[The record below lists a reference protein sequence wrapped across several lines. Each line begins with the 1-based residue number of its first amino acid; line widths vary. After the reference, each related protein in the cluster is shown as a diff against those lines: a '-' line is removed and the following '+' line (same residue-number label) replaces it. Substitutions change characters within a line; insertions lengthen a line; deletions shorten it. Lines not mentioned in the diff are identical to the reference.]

1 MRIDKLQ
8 IALRPRPA
16 PQALDL
22 GFALL
27 RAHAGPVYKTWLAL
41 WLPLCALSLLLIWA
55 APGYAALWM
64 FLPWWLRPL
73 LERGPLYVLSRQ
85 VFGEDVTWRQALR
98 AWPRQLGGGWFRM
111 LTWWRFLMPGRGLY
125 QPIWQLEQARGAT
138 ASERRHA
145 IGRNGTGAAAY
156 RFGLA
161 CAHFDAVLNFG
172 LVALVGLFFSDG
184 PSINPLAIFVKGG
197 SGTWL
202 DLVVMA
208 AYTVSGGIVGPI
220 YTACCFTLYLNRR
233 ATLEAW
239 DIEITLRQIQAPAAR
254 HQPQDQPPARPQIPP
269 QTQPKA
275 QAGHASALLLA
286 WLAALGLTAALLLP
300 PACAEPLQPAAPAPV
315 PAPGEVQCAP
325 PRNLQDPVGKH
336 APARS
341 AEQAALRKELKQLY
355 NSDDLRGYKCE
366 NGWHLKDFDD
376 PQPAQPLKMP
386 DLSALALA
394 IKAMLIASGVV
405 LVAWLLYRYR
415 GKFAWLL
422 PTPAAQ
428 AATEIAGLDIRA
440 ESLPANVAGAVRSLW
455 DRGEQRGALAL
466 LYRATLSRLV
476 QQDGLQLAQGA
487 TEGDCLRLAQQA
499 GLPPARYQVAAT
511 ATTLW
516 LNGAYGARWPD
527 SAALYAAC
535 DAWRAQF
542 DSQPR
547 AANAGNAGDAAHAR
561 NAVGAVDAAEPA
573 DAGNAG
579 AGDAVNAGGVTAAAA
594 TSPPRGER
602 P

>member
-41 WLPLCALSLLLIWA
+41 WLPLCALSQLLIWA

-98 AWPRQLGGGWFRM
+98 AWPRQLGGGWFRL
-111 LTWWRFLMPGRGLY
+111 LTWWRFFMPGRGLY
-125 QPIWQLEQARGAT
+125 QPVWQLEQARGAT
-138 ASERRHA
+138 ASERRNV

-172 LVALVGLFFSDG
+172 LVALVGLFFSEG
-184 PSINPLAIFVKGG
+184 PAINPLAVFVSGG
-197 SGTWL
+197 NGTWL

-208 AYTVSGGIVGPI
+208 AYTVSGGIVGPV

-254 HQPQDQPPARPQIPP
+254 HQPQQAAPAPAATPVS
-269 QTQPKA
+269 A
-275 QAGHASALLLA
+275 QAGRASPQLLA
-286 WLAALGLTAALLLP
+286 LLAALASVLLAAGLLCA
-300 PACAEPLQPAAPAPV
+300 PAGAEPLQAAAPPPAA
-315 PAPGEVQCAP
+315 APGDLQCER
-325 PRNLQDPVGKH
+325 PRHLEEQIGKH
-336 APARS
+336 APVRS
-341 AEQAALRKELKQLY
+341 AEQAALRAELRRLY

-366 NGWHLKDFDD
+366 DSWHFKDFDEAEQK
-376 PQPAQPLKMP
+376 PERPPKLP
-386 DLSALALA
+386 DLSVLALV
-394 IKAMLIASGVV
+394 IKVLLIAGGVA

-422 PTPAAQ
+422 PAPAMH

-440 ESLPANVAGAVRSLW
+440 ESLPGDVAGAVRRLW
-455 DRGEQRGALAL
+455 DQGDRRGALAL

-476 QQDGLQLAQGA
+476 QQDGLLLAQGA

-499 GLPPARYQVAAT
+499 ALPAARYQVAAT

-535 DAWRAQF
+535 GAWRAQF
-542 DSQPR
+542 EAQPG
-547 AANAGNAGDAAHAR
+547 AQAGGLPGGPSAAHL
-561 NAVGAVDAAEPA
+561 
-573 DAGNAG
+573 
-579 AGDAVNAGGVTAAAA
+579 
-594 TSPPRGER
+594 ER

>member
-1 MRIDKLQ
+1 MRIDQLR

-41 WLPLCALSLLLIWA
+41 WLPLCALSVAMIFMLPDYTL
-55 APGYAALWM
+55 LWM
-64 FLPWWLRPL
+64 LLPWWLRPL

-85 VFGEDVTWRQALR
+85 VFGEDVSWRQALR
-98 AWPRQLGGGWFRM
+98 AWPRQLGGGWVRQ
-111 LTWWRFLMPGRGLY
+111 LTWWRLAMPGRGLY
-125 QPIWQLEQARGAT
+125 QPVWQLEQARGAA
-138 ASERRHA
+138 ASERRA
-145 IGRNGTGAAAY
+145 ALGRNGTGAAAY

-161 CAHFDAVLNFG
+161 CAHFEGVLNFG
-172 LVALVGLFFSDG
+172 MMALVGLFLSDTTM
-184 PSINPLAIFVKGG
+184 NPLAFLSKGPH
-197 SGTWL
+197 ST
-202 DLVVMA
+202 LVDMLAMVFYGVAGGVM
-208 AYTVSGGIVGPI
+208 GPI

-254 HQPQDQPPARPQIPP
+254 HQPQ
-269 QTQPKA
+269 
-275 QAGHASALLLA
+275 AGHAKPLLLA
-286 WLAALGLTAALLLP
+286 ALACIAAVLMAAA
-300 PACAEPLQPAAPAPV
+300 PAPRAEALQPAAPAP
-315 PAPGEVQCAP
+315 APGGVQCARP
-325 PRNLQDPVGKH
+325 KQLPDVVGKH
-336 APARS
+336 APPHS
-341 AEQAALRKELKQLY
+341 VEQALLRKELRQLY

-366 NGWHLKDFDD
+366 DSWHLKDFKA
-376 PQPAQPLKMP
+376 PKPEKPPRMP
-386 DLSALALA
+386 DLSALAFA
-394 IKAMLIASGVV
+394 IKLVLIASGVM
-405 LVAWLLYRYR
+405 LVAWLLHRYR

-422 PTPAAQ
+422 PAPEVL

-440 ESLPANVAGAVRSLW
+440 ESLPPDVADAVRNLW
-455 DRGEQRGALAL
+455 ERGERRAALAL

-476 QQDGLQLAQGA
+476 QQDGLLLAQGA

-499 GLPPARYQVAAT
+499 ALPPARYAIAAT

-542 DSQPR
+542 DAVAVP
-547 AANAGNAGDAAHAR
+547 ATAPAG
-561 NAVGAVDAAEPA
+561 ELP
-573 DAGNAG
+573 
-579 AGDAVNAGGVTAAAA
+579 
-594 TSPPRGER
+594 
-602 P
+602 

>member
-1 MRIDKLQ
+1 VRIDKLQ

-41 WLPLCALSLLLIWA
+41 WLPFCVLALILIWA
-55 APGYAALWM
+55 APSWAALWM

-73 LERGPLYVLSRQ
+73 LERGPLFVLSRQ

-98 AWPRQLGGGWFRM
+98 AWPRQLGGGWFRLM
-111 LTWWRFLMPGRGLY
+111 TWWRLFMPGRGLY

-161 CAHFDAVLNFG
+161 CAHFEAVLNFG
-172 LVALVGLFFSDG
+172 LVALVGLFLSDG
-184 PSINPLAIFVKGG
+184 QAINPLAIFFKGAN
-197 SGTWL
+197 GTWL
-202 DLVVMA
+202 DLVAMA
-208 AYTVSGGIVGPI
+208 AYAAAGGIVGPI

-254 HQPQDQPPARPQIPP
+254 HQPQTPV
-269 QTQPKA
+269 QT
-275 QAGHASALLLA
+275 QAGHASPLLLG
-286 WLAALGLTAALLLP
+286 WLAALGMLTTLAFAAALAVALP
-300 PACAEPLQPAAPAPV
+300 AAPARAEPLQAAAPP
-315 PAPGEVQCAP
+315 PAPGPGRIRCARP
-325 PRNLQDPVGKH
+325 PQLQNPIGKH

-341 AEQAALRKELKQLY
+341 AEQAALHQEIKRLY
-355 NSDDLRGYKCE
+355 DSDDLRGYKCE
-366 NGWHLKDFDD
+366 DSWHLKDFDA
-376 PQPAQPLKMP
+376 PEPEKPLKMP
-386 DLSALALA
+386 DLSLLALA
-394 IKAMLIASGVV
+394 IKVLLIAGGAA
-405 LVAWLLYRYR
+405 LMAWLLYRYR

-422 PTPAAQ
+422 PAPAVM

-440 ESLPANVAGAVRSLW
+440 ESLPADVADAVRSLW
-455 DRGEQRGALAL
+455 ARGERRGALAL

-487 TEGDCLRLAQQA
+487 TEGECLRMAQQA
-499 GLPPARYQVAAT
+499 GLAPARYGIAAT

-527 SAALYAAC
+527 SAALHAAC

-542 DSQPR
+542 D
-547 AANAGNAGDAAHAR
+547 AATVAATVAATDAHA
-561 NAVGAVDAAEPA
+561 GA
-573 DAGNAG
+573 DAGAPDGGHAG
-579 AGDAVNAGGVTAAAA
+579 AHGKAHPAAAA
-594 TSPPRGER
+594 PPQEHGR
-602 P
+602 

>member
-41 WLPLCALSLLLIWA
+41 WLPLCGLALLLIWA
-55 APGYAALWM
+55 APSWAALWM

-98 AWPRQLGGGWFRM
+98 AWPRQLGGGWFRLM
-111 LTWWRFLMPGRGLY
+111 TWWRLFMPGRGLY

-161 CAHFDAVLNFG
+161 CAHFEAVLNFG
-172 LVALVGLFFSDG
+172 LMALVGLFLSDG
-184 PSINPLAIFVKGG
+184 PAVNPFAIFSKGA

-202 DLVVMA
+202 DLVAMA
-208 AYTVSGGIVGPI
+208 AYAVAAGIVGPV

-254 HQPQDQPPARPQIPP
+254 HQPQP
-269 QTQPKA
+269 
-275 QAGHASALLLA
+275 QAGHASPLLLG
-286 WLAALGLTAALLLP
+286 WLAMLALAAALAVALP
-300 PACAEPLQPAAPAPV
+300 AAPGRAEPLQAAAPP
-315 PAPGEVQCAP
+315 PAPGPDRIRCARP
-325 PRNLQDPVGKH
+325 PHLQNPIGKH

-341 AEQAALRKELKQLY
+341 AEQAALQQEIKRLY
-355 NSDDLRGYKCE
+355 DSDDLRGYKCE
-366 NGWHLKDFDD
+366 DSWHLKDFDA
-376 PQPAQPLKMP
+376 PEPEKPLKMP
-386 DLSALALA
+386 DLSLLALA
-394 IKAMLIASGVV
+394 IKVLLIAGGVV
-405 LVAWLLYRYR
+405 LLAWLLYRYR

-422 PTPAAQ
+422 PAPAVM

-440 ESLPANVAGAVRSLW
+440 ESLPADVADAVRSLW
-455 DRGEQRGALAL
+455 EQGERRGALAL

-487 TEGDCLRLAQQA
+487 TEGECLRMAQQA
-499 GLPPARYQVAAT
+499 GLAPARYGIAAT

-542 DSQPR
+542 D
-547 AANAGNAGDAAHAR
+547 AATGAHAGAHAGTPAGA
-561 NAVGAVDAAEPA
+561 AVGALASAPANVHTEAHGKAHAAE
-573 DAGNAG
+573 
-579 AGDAVNAGGVTAAAA
+579 A
-594 TSPPRGER
+594 TTPREHGR
-602 P
+602 

>member
-41 WLPLCALSLLLIWA
+41 WLPCCALSLLLIWV
-55 APGYAALWM
+55 APSWAGLWM

-85 VFGEDVTWRQALR
+85 VFGEDVTWRQAVR
-98 AWPRQLGGGWFRM
+98 AWPRQLGGGWFRL

-125 QPIWQLEQARGAT
+125 QPVWQLEQARGAT

-161 CAHFDAVLNFG
+161 CAHFEGVLNFG
-172 LVALVGLFFSDG
+172 LVALVGLFLSDG
-184 PSINPLAIFVKGG
+184 PSINPFAIFVKGG
-197 SGTWL
+197 NGTWL

-208 AYTVSGGIVGPI
+208 AYAAAGGIVGPI

-254 HQPQDQPPARPQIPP
+254 HQPQ
-269 QTQPKA
+269 A
-275 QAGHASALLLA
+275 QAGHASPLLLG
-286 WLAALGLTAALLLP
+286 WLAALAALALAAALAMALP
-300 PACAEPLQPAAPAPV
+300 AAPARAEPLQAAAPP
-315 PAPGEVQCAP
+315 PAPGPDRIECVRP
-325 PRNLQDPVGKH
+325 PHLQDPIGKH

-341 AEQAALRKELKQLY
+341 AQQAALRKEVRQLY
-355 NSDDLRGYKCE
+355 DSDDLRGYKCE
-366 NGWHLKDFDD
+366 DSWHLKDFDAPEPD
-376 PQPAQPLKMP
+376 KPSRMP
-386 DLSALALA
+386 DLSLLALVL
-394 IKAMLIASGVV
+394 KVLLIAGGIG
-405 LVAWLLYRYR
+405 LLAWLLYRYR
-415 GKFAWLL
+415 GRFAWLL
-422 PTPAAQ
+422 PAPSVA

-440 ESLPANVAGAVRSLW
+440 ESLPDDVAGAVRSLW
-455 DRGEQRGALAL
+455 QRGERRGALAL

-487 TEGDCLRLAQQA
+487 TEGDCLRTAQQA
-499 GLPPARYQVAAT
+499 GLPPARQAIVAI

-527 SAALYAAC
+527 SGALHAAC

-542 DSQPR
+542 D
-547 AANAGNAGDAAHAR
+547 AA
-561 NAVGAVDAAEPA
+561 
-573 DAGNAG
+573 AG
-579 AGDAVNAGGVTAAAA
+579 AQEQTRATA
-594 TSPPRGER
+594 REDR

>member
-27 RAHAGPVYKTWLAL
+27 RAHAGTVYKTWLAL
-41 WLPLCALSLLLIWA
+41 WLPLCVLSLLLIWA
-55 APGYAALWM
+55 APGYAPLWM
-64 FLPWWLRPL
+64 LLPWWLRPL
-73 LERGPLYVLSRQ
+73 LERAPLYVLSRQ

-98 AWPRQLGGGWFRM
+98 AWPRQLGGGWFRL
-111 LTWWRFLMPGRGLY
+111 LTWWRFFMPGRGLY
-125 QPIWQLEQARGAT
+125 QPVWQLEQARGAT
-138 ASERRHA
+138 ASERRQA

-161 CAHFDAVLNFG
+161 CAHFEGVLNFG
-172 LVALVGLFFSDG
+172 LVALVGMFLSDG
-184 PSINPLAIFVKGG
+184 DSINPLAIFFKGSNG
-197 SGTWL
+197 PLL
-202 DLVVMA
+202 DLLAMA
-208 AYTVSGGIVGPI
+208 AYAVAGGIVGPI

-239 DIEITLRQIQAPAAR
+239 DIEMTLRQIQAPAAR
-254 HQPQDQPPARPQIPP
+254 HQPGSAAAAGQATAPASV
-269 QTQPKA
+269 
-275 QAGHASALLLA
+275 QAGHASPLLLA
-286 WLAALGLTAALLLP
+286 WLGGLAALAAVLAAAVLLAA
-300 PACAEPLQPAAPAPV
+300 PASAEPLQAAAPPPV
-315 PAPGEVQCAP
+315 PAPGDVQCAP
-325 PRNLQDPVGKH
+325 PRNLQDVVGKH

-341 AEQAALRKELKQLY
+341 PEQAALRKELKQLY
-355 NSDDLRGYKCE
+355 NSDDLRGHRCE
-366 NGWHLKDFDD
+366 DSWHLKDFDAPPREK
-376 PQPAQPLKMP
+376 PQKMP

-394 IKAMLIASGVV
+394 FKVV
-405 LVAWLLYRYR
+405 LVAGAVALVAWLLYRYG

-422 PTPAAQ
+422 PSPAVQ

-440 ESLPANVAGAVRSLW
+440 ESLPPDVAGAVRALW
-455 DRGEQRGALAL
+455 DRGERRCALAL

-476 QQDGLQLAQGA
+476 QQDGLHLAQGA

-499 GLPPARYQVAAT
+499 TLPPARYQVAAT

-535 DAWRAQF
+535 GAWQEQF
-542 DSQPR
+542 
-547 AANAGNAGDAAHAR
+547 
-561 NAVGAVDAAEPA
+561 
-573 DAGNAG
+573 
-579 AGDAVNAGGVTAAAA
+579 
-594 TSPPRGER
+594 GER

>member
-98 AWPRQLGGGWFRM
+98 AWPRQLGGGWFRL
-111 LTWWRFLMPGRGLY
+111 LTWWRFFMPGRGLY

-184 PSINPLAIFVKGG
+184 PSINPLAIFVKDGG
-197 SGTWL
+197 GTWL

-254 HQPQDQPPARPQIPP
+254 HQPPAQPPA
-269 QTQPKA
+269 QPKA
-275 QAGHASALLLA
+275 QAGHASPLLLA
-286 WLAALGLTAALLLP
+286 WLAALGLTAALLFQ
-300 PACAEPLQPAAPAPV
+300 PARAEPLQAAAPAPV

-325 PRNLQDPVGKH
+325 LRNLQDPVGKH

-341 AEQAALRKELKQLY
+341 AEQASLRKELKQLY

-376 PQPAQPLKMP
+376 PQPGQPLKMP

-394 IKAMLIASGVV
+394 IKTILIASGVA
-405 LVAWLLYRYR
+405 LAAWLLYRYR

-422 PTPAAQ
+422 PAPAVQ

-440 ESLPANVAGAVRSLW
+440 ESLPADVAGAVRSLW
-455 DRGEQRGALAL
+455 EQGERRGALAL

-499 GLPPARYQVAAT
+499 GLSLARHQVAAT

-535 DAWRAQF
+535 DTWRAQF
-542 DSQPR
+542 DSQPGAADAGGAGD
-547 AANAGNAGDAAHAR
+547 AANAG
-561 NAVGAVDAAEPA
+561 GA
-573 DAGNAG
+573 
-579 AGDAVNAGGVTAAAA
+579 TAAAA
-594 TSPPRGER
+594 TSAATSAPHGER

>member
-1 MRIDKLQ
+1 MRIDRLQ

-73 LERGPLYVLSRQ
+73 IERGPLYVLSRQ
-85 VFGEDVTWRQALR
+85 VFGEDVTWRQAVR
-98 AWPRQLGGGWFRM
+98 AWPRQLGGGWFRL

-172 LVALVGLFFSDG
+172 LVALVGLFLSEG
-184 PSINPLAIFVKGG
+184 SSINPLAFFVKGG

-254 HQPQDQPPARPQIPP
+254 HQQQPA
-269 QTQPKA
+269 A
-275 QAGHASALLLA
+275 ASA
-286 WLAALGLTAALLLP
+286 P
-300 PACAEPLQPAAPAPV
+300 VAAPAPV
-315 PAPGEVQCAP
+315 SAPAPAQAGRASPLLLAALAALGSVLTAAALLCAPAGAEPLQAAAPPPAATAGDVQCRR
-325 PRNLQDPVGKH
+325 PRHLENQIGKH
-336 APARS
+336 TPARS
-341 AEQAALRKELKQLY
+341 AEQAALRTELKRLY
-355 NSDDLRGYKCE
+355 SSDDLRGYKCE
-366 NGWHLKDFDD
+366 DSWHFRDFDE
-376 PQPAQPLKMP
+376 PKQERPPKLP
-386 DLSALALA
+386 DLSVLALV
-394 IKAMLIASGVV
+394 IKVLLVAGGVA
-405 LVAWLLYRYR
+405 LLAWLLYRYR
-415 GKFAWLL
+415 GKFGWLL
-422 PTPAAQ
+422 PAPAVH

-440 ESLPANVAGAVRSLW
+440 ESLPADVAGAVRSLW
-455 DRGEQRGALAL
+455 DQGDRRGALAL

-476 QQDGLQLAQGA
+476 QQDGLLLAQGA

-499 GLPPARYQVAAT
+499 GLPPARYQIAAT

-535 DAWRAQF
+535 GAWQAEFQLRPGGQ
-542 DSQPR
+542 
-547 AANAGNAGDAAHAR
+547 AGAHA
-561 NAVGAVDAAEPA
+561 GGQPAAAP
-573 DAGNAG
+573 AG
-579 AGDAVNAGGVTAAAA
+579 AAVQ
-594 TSPPRGER
+594 GER